1 MANYRK
7 PPHKRASPNSS
18 KNKAQSKTQSR
29 EKNNGKAD
37 QSQSFKSPL
46 SELTSLSGVT
56 LDYVVAALLLT
67 GKLTVDS
74 LTLFKEATVVIGLT
88 GRFLTKDDYKKLNDI
103 VQNIN
108 GNNEV
113 EIGEILKSINVL

>member
-1 MANYRK
+1 MVNHRK
-7 PPHKRASPNSS
+7 PPLKRAAPNSS
-18 KNKAQSKTQSR
+18 KNKTQSKTQSR
-29 EKNNGKAD
+29 ERSNEKTD
-37 QSQSFKSPL
+37 QAKSYTSPL

-108 GNNEV
+108 DNQEV

>member
-1 MANYRK
+1 M
-7 PPHKRASPNSS
+7 
-18 KNKAQSKTQSR
+18 
-29 EKNNGKAD
+29 
-37 QSQSFKSPL
+37 
-46 SELTSLSGVT
+46 
-56 LDYVVAALLLT
+56 VAALLLT

-108 GNNEV
+108 DNQEV